1 MPWRQAQ
8 QPFPELGITRY
19 LHAQSKH
26 TPSVTRSLLGIV
38 TRQPQ
43 TAPNAVV
50 LVLTSAMET
59 MPSPWRPKPSPI
71 TPFRSLPLSCAPA
84 RAVRATEVQK
94 RPTKCCRD
102 RFTELPASRVGA
114 LWEVRVGYLEVGE
127 GDGDDAGGRRPLL
140 HREVGRPAGP
150 GSICLRRAA
159 AVARGE
165 SAGGLAGL
173 CLCLSRFPGGNLRGS
188 SFSLKKKGRVA
199 LVDVG
204 ER

>member
-1 MPWRQAQ
+1 MPWRQTQ

-165 SAGGLAGL
+165 SASGLAGRL
-173 CLCLSRFPGGNLRGS
+173 PLALAVRRWSLRGS
-188 SFSLKKKGRVA
+188 SIFFKKKKIGW
-199 LVDVG
+199 L
-204 ER
+204 